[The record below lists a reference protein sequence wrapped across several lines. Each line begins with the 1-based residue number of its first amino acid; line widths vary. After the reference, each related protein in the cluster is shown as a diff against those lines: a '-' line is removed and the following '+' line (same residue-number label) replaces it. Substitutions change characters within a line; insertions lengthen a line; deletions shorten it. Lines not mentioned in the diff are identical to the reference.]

1 MSLFSIQVKVY
12 IHKYICKLLSMHP
25 GWQTQFLSSRLE
37 ALLPIWVRLFRA
49 WRWHLSQM
57 YDDASHNL
65 WIFIVRRLMADTTG
79 RDGENDHLEKVHAL
93 GN

>member
-1 MSLFSIQVKVY
+1 
-12 IHKYICKLLSMHP
+12 
-25 GWQTQFLSSRLE
+25 
-37 ALLPIWVRLFRA
+37 
-49 WRWHLSQM
+49 M